1 MDKNRRSL
9 LLKTAQSIG
18 IFAFSG
24 LVWSSYV
31 SKAKAAPL
39 ALRPPGARSEAEFM
53 QLCIKCGKCTTFC
66 PYHTLKLAKP
76 EDAMPTGTPYFI
88 PREIPC
94 YMCEDVPCVPVC
106 PTKALDSALLASA
119 ESTMDIRK
127 AQMGVAIVDE
137 KNCVAY
143 WGIQCDACYRACPLI
158 DEAIRLEYKSN
169 ERSSK
174 HAMLLPVVDSDICTG
189 CGKCERA
196 CITEKAAIVVLPRDK
211 VLGSV
216 GTNYVKGWEAED
228 EKRLETLDSKAPSD
242 SKRDSTRNTK
252 GAMDYLN
259 SDNF

>member
-9 LLKTAQSIG
+9 LLKTAQGVG

-31 SKAKAAPL
+31 SKAKSAPL
-39 ALRPPGARSEAEFM
+39 ALRPPGARDESEFIK
-53 QLCIKCGKCTTFC
+53 LCIKCGKCTTFC
-66 PYHTLKLAKP
+66 PYNTLKLAKP
-76 EDAMPTGTPYFI
+76 EDSLPTGTPYFI

-106 PTKALDSALLASA
+106 PTGALDSALLG
-119 ESTMDIRK
+119 ESSVAKMDIRK

-158 DEAIRLEYKSN
+158 DEAIKLEYKSN
-169 ERSSK
+169 ERTNK
-174 HAMLLPVVDSDICTG
+174 HAMLLPIVDSDICTG

-196 CITEKAAIVVLPRDK
+196 CITEKAAIMVLPREK
-211 VLGSV
+211 VLGSI
-216 GTNYVKGWEAED
+216 GNHYIKGWERED
-228 EKRLETLDSKAPSD
+228 ENRVEQTAPKAVDKDAKS
-242 SKRDSTRNTK
+242 
-252 GAMDYLN
+252 AIDYLN
-259 SDNF
+259 KGEL